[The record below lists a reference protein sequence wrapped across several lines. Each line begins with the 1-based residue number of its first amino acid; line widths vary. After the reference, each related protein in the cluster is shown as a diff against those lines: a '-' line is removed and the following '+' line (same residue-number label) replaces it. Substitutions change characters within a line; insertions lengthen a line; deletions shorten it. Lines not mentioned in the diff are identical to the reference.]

1 MAESSVSPIVLQN
14 GEGESLWAFGSLI
27 TIKASA
33 DTTAGG
39 VSVIEHLSPGGSGSP
54 LHVHRNEDEWFYVID
69 GELTF
74 WVGGGVISAAAGA
87 FVYGP
92 RNVPHT
98 YLVASPMARFLVVA
112 EPGGFD
118 KFVRELS
125 QPALT
130 PTAPPPASE
139 PPDIDKIVATAARYG
154 IEILGPPG
162 IPAAA

>member
-1 MAESSVSPIVLQN
+1 MAESFVMPIALQT
-14 GEGESLWAFGSLI
+14 GEGESFWAFGALL

-39 VSVIEHLSPGGSGSP
+39 VAVVEHLAPGGSGSP

-74 WVGGGVISAAAGA
+74 WVGGRVISAAAGA

-98 YLVASPMARFLVVA
+98 FLVASPMARFLVVA
-112 EPGGFD
+112 EPGGFE
-118 KFVRELS
+118 KFLRELS

-130 PTAPPPASE
+130 PTPPPPATE